1 MLVAVSCSLHSLPV
15 SAAVAMS
22 SSELKAMLE
31 ARLKKRGTG
40 AIRAPS
46 LIDKVNRKIDM
57 R

>member
-1 MLVAVSCSLHSLPV
+1 MMMVAVSCGLHSLPV

-46 LIDKVNRKIDM
+46 LIDKVGR
-57 R
+57 